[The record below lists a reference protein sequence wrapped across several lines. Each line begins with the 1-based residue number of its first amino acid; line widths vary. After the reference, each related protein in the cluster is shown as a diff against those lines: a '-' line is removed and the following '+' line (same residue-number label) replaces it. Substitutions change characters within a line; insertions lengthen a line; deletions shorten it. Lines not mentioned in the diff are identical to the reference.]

1 MPIIGGRA
9 KTMRMIK
16 LMTLVLAICILAMS
30 LAPQAEASNGD
41 MNIFPPTVMAM
52 EVEMENSVVYR
63 WGIFNNGSHPHTILI
78 DILDGN
84 LGWTANLS
92 NEDSYILI
100 PPGEFVSIELI
111 VTAPKTRD
119 YPESVFS
126 LSATVRDLV
135 TEEQWTE
142 DLGSVTTTIVGGAYI
157 PPTKV
162 LGWFD
167 DPLGNY
173 IPALDNEWGVFT
185 TTVILWMFIGLI
197 IYFIL
202 DPFVKQFTKRTKT
215 DVDDKILAILKG
227 PIFWIIL
234 SYGIVSSLS
243 VLNFPWVFINA
254 MNVLFKSLL
263 ILIGGWLAFKIFKDL
278 ILHWGKK
285 YAESTETTLD
295 DVMLPLF
302 EKVGMVVIILV
313 VILSALNLYGV
324 DVTMLVAG
332 MGVAG
337 LVVAFA
343 AQDTLGNFISG
354 MFLLTDRP
362 FKVGDLVLMENGDY
376 CRVHHIG
383 MRSTKLYNT
392 FDHDMIILPNS
403 KIANEKVINLT
414 EPDNK
419 FKVRVTI
426 GIDYSSDVEKAK
438 RIIREVA
445 EKHPDVIHEKD
456 KMPMVRL
463 SDFGESAVMLKL
475 FAWVNDLN
483 NQWKVAGEIRE
494 EVFRRFKEEGITIP
508 FPQRVVH
515 IRNEQPDGSESR

>member
-1 MPIIGGRA
+1 
-9 KTMRMIK
+9 MRMSNLIT
-16 LMTLVLAICILAMS
+16 LMLAICILAMS
-30 LAPQAEASNGD
+30 FAPQASATNGD
-41 MNIFPPTVMAM
+41 MNIFPPTVMEM

-63 WGIFNNGSHPHTILI
+63 WGIYNNGTHPHTLLV
-78 DILDGN
+78 DILNGN
-84 LGWTANLS
+84 LGWTAKLS

-100 PPGEFVSIELI
+100 DSGEFVSIELT
-111 VTAPKTRD
+111 VTAPRTRD
-119 YPESVFS
+119 YPESTYT

-135 TEEQWTE
+135 TEELWIE
-142 DLGSVTTTIVGGAYI
+142 DIGSVTTTIVGGAYI

-173 IPALDNEWGVFT
+173 IPALDNEWGVFI
-185 TTVILWMFIGLI
+185 TTVIVWMMIGAV

-202 DPFVKQFTKRTKT
+202 DPIVKQFTKKTKT
-215 DVDDKILAILKG
+215 NLDDEILAIVKG

-234 SYGIVSSLS
+234 AYGVVDSIR
-243 VLNFPWVFINA
+243 VLDFPWVFINA

-263 ILIGGWLAFKIFKDL
+263 ILIGGWLAFKIFKDVL
-278 ILHWGKK
+278 MHWGKK
-285 YAESTETTLD
+285 YCETTETTLD
-295 DVMLPLF
+295 DAMLPLF
-302 EKVGMVVIILV
+302 EKVGMVVIVLVAILAV
-313 VILSALNLYGV
+313 LNLYGV
-324 DVTMLVAG
+324 DVTMLLAG
-332 MGVAG
+332 MGVLG

-362 FKVGDLVLMENGDY
+362 FKIGDMVLMENGDY
-376 CRVHHIG
+376 CRVEHIG

-419 FKVRVTI
+419 MKVRVTV
-426 GIDYSSDVEKAK
+426 GVDYSSDIQKAK
-438 RIIREVA
+438 QIMLEA
-445 EKHPDVIHEKD
+445 ANNHPDTIHDADRAPFVRVI
-456 KMPMVRL
+456 
-463 SDFGESAVMLKL
+463 DFGESAVMLKL
-475 FAWVNDLN
+475 YTWVYELD
-483 NQWKVAGEIRE
+483 NQWRVGGELRE
-494 EVFRRFKEEGITIP
+494 EIFKRFKEEGIQIP

-515 IRNEQPDGSESR
+515 IRNEQPDGNESR